1 MIFRLIVAV
10 LLFRLITLGLYPLT
24 DPTEGRYAE
33 IGRLMMQLQDWIT
46 PRLSETVP
54 FWGKPPLT
62 FWATASSLYVFGEN
76 EFAARLPH
84 FLMGV
89 AVIWVLWGLMVRTV
103 NARAAMLTAALI
115 TAAVVFYVSAGAVMT
130 DMALTLGCVLAMRG
144 FWLAMD
150 ETQPNRRREGY
161 YFFIGLAIGLLSKG
175 PLVLVVSLLPI
186 GLWVLY
192 RRQVFFMFKAL
203 PWIKGSALLLL
214 IVLPWYILAEIRTPG
229 FIEYFIIGEHIQR
242 YLTPGWEGDLYATG
256 RQRPYGTIWL
266 FGLIAALPWT
276 VILPVLAWRTWR
288 GRSDPVAVSQPSQ
301 PSKAGWVPY
310 LFLWAI
316 IPMVFFTL
324 SSNVL
329 ITYVLPVLVPLAALG
344 GSWLVCLQNVPRV
357 DRAVAAGLVLTALC
371 SAGFIVY
378 ANTEEGQTL
387 SARSASQACLL
398 HAPDVQQIFL
408 LRVSAESAAFY
419 SRGRTRAVDDDAEV
433 SQALQRN
440 ESLCLILSP
449 SSLRTLP
456 EATRSKLTDLGMHG
470 KYAVLAIK

>member
-33 IGRLMMQLQDWIT
+33 IGRLMIQLQDWIT

-89 AVIWVLWGLMVRTV
+89 AVIWVLWGLVVRTV
-103 NARAAMLTAALI
+103 NSRAALLTAGLL
-115 TAAVVFYVSAGAVMT
+115 TAAVVFFVSAGAVMT

-150 ETQPNRRREGY
+150 ETQPNRTREGY

-276 VILPVLAWRTWR
+276 VVLPVMAWRS
-288 GRSDPVAVSQPSQ
+288 RSDQPVVNQAP
-301 PSKAGWVPY
+301 KAGWVPY

-316 IPMVFFTL
+316 VPMAFFTL

-344 GSWLVCLQNVPRV
+344 GSWLVRLQNVPRV
-357 DRAVAAGLVLTALC
+357 DRTVAAGLVLTAVC
-371 SAGFIVY
+371 SAGFMIY
-378 ANTEEGQTL
+378 ANTEKGQTL
-387 SARSASQACLL
+387 SARLATQACLA
-398 HAPDVQQIFL
+398 HAPEVQKIIL

-419 SRGRTRAVDDDAEV
+419 SNGRTRSVDDDADV

-470 KYAVLAIK
+470 KYALLAIK

>member
-10 LLFRLITLGLYPLT
+10 LLFRLLTLGFYPLT

-89 AVIWVLWGLMVRTV
+89 AVIWVLWGLVVRTV
-103 NARAAMLTAALI
+103 NARAAILTAGLL

-150 ETQPNRRREGY
+150 ETQPNRTREGY

-192 RRQVFFMFKAL
+192 RRQVFSMFKAL

-276 VILPVLAWRTWR
+276 VVLPVLAWRS
-288 GRSDPVAVSQPSQ
+288 RSDQPVVNQAPR
-301 PSKAGWVPY
+301 AGWVPY

-344 GSWLVCLQNVPRV
+344 GSWLVRLQNVSRV
-357 DRAVAAGLVLTALC
+357 DRTVAGGLVLTAVC
-371 SAGFIVY
+371 SAAFIVY
-378 ANTEEGQTL
+378 ANTEKGQTL
-387 SARSASQACLL
+387 SARVATQACLA
-398 HAPDVQQIFL
+398 HAPDVQQIIL
-408 LRVSAESAAFY
+408 LRVSADSAAFY

-433 SQALQRN
+433 SQAIKRN
-440 ESLCLILSP
+440 ESLCVILSP

-456 EATRSKLTDLGMHG
+456 EATRSKLTELGMHG